1 MNNPKNIIIIGATS
15 GIGREL
21 ALLYLKNG
29 HKVGITGRRQHLL
42 DELQQQYPQ
51 QIITA
56 CFDVTGNDN
65 IRHLEELIKQLGGMD
80 IFIYNSG
87 YGDISERIDA
97 VIDDTT
103 IKTNVN
109 GFAQM
114 TGWVFNWFCEKGE
127 GQIAATSSI
136 SANRGNSFAPAYSA
150 SKAFMSNYMEGLH
163 LKNRR
168 LKKNIAITDIQPG
181 FVSTKMAKGKQ
192 FWVASPGKAAKQI
205 YTAIGRRKRKAF
217 ITRRWWLIA
226 LLMKRMPYFIYRNI
240 G

>member
-1 MNNPKNIIIIGATS
+1 MQEIKKIIIIGATS
-15 GIGREL
+15 GIGKEL

-29 HKVGITGRRQHLL
+29 HKIAITGRRQNLL
-42 DELQQQYPQ
+42 DEFQQQFPQ
-51 QIITA
+51 QITTA
-56 CFDVTGNDN
+56 CFDVMGNDN
-65 IRHLEELIKQLGGMD
+65 IHHLEELIQQLGGMD

-97 VIDDTT
+97 VIDNTT

-109 GFAQM
+109 GFAEM

-136 SANRGNSFAPAYSA
+136 SANRGSSFAPAYAA
-150 SKAFMSNYMEGLH
+150 SKAFMSTYMEGLH

-181 FVSTKMAKGKQ
+181 FVRTKMAKGPQ
-192 FWVASPGKAAKQI
+192 FWVSSPEKAARQI
-205 YTAIGRRKRKAF
+205 FSAINRRKKRAY

-226 LLMKRMPYFIYRNI
+226 FLLRRMPWFIYRNI